1 MASLTKTLP
10 RVTACI
16 PAYNSANF
24 ILATLEAL
32 KEQDYPN
39 LGVLISDDASSDSTA
54 QICNTFT
61 DASEKF
67 RLIRQQRRLGWV
79 ENVNALLAVAEGEY
93 IFILPHDDIIY
104 PTYVSRLVRAL
115 ESCPDAILAYSDT
128 TVSFWDNTQPDKKSV
143 TAAYKE
149 LDGVED
155 KFERA
160 RRAANYQLDVCNQC
174 WPDVLTIAFRGVFRR
189 DACKKTGG
197 LHKNIAGEFGADW
210 AWLFH
215 LALLG
220 EWVRVP
226 EILVEKRRFP
236 DSLSRSWNY
245 SDFQRFGEWTGCVLT
260 VCRAD
265 MSWREEI
272 KVYSY
277 LAGAAVRTLL
287 RIFTIR
293 YLSVMGRLAQLIGAQ

>member
-1 MASLTKTLP
+1 MVSPTKILP

-16 PAYNSANF
+16 PTYNSAEF
-24 ILATLEAL
+24 IRATLEAL

-39 LGVLISDDASSDSTA
+39 LDALISDDASSDYTA

-61 DASEKF
+61 DASGRF
-67 RLIRQQRRLGWV
+67 RLIRQPRRLGWV
-79 ENVNALLAVAEGEY
+79 ENVNALLALAEGDY
-93 IFILPHDDIIY
+93 IFILPHDDIVY
-104 PTYVSRLVRAL
+104 PSYVSSLVRAL
-115 ESCPDAILAYSDT
+115 ESYPDAILAYSDT
-128 TVSFWDNTQPDKKSV
+128 RISFWDNGRPEKEPV
-143 TAAYKE
+143 TAAYNG

-155 KFERA
+155 KLDRA
-160 RRAANYQLDVCNQC
+160 RRAASYQLDLTNQC

-189 DACKKTGG
+189 DAYKKTGG

-226 EILVEKRRFP
+226 ETLVEKRRFP

-245 SDFQRFGEWTGCVLT
+245 SNFQRFGEWTGCVLA
-260 VCRAD
+260 VRRAD
-265 MSWREEI
+265 MSWYEEI

-277 LAGAAVRTLL
+277 LAGTALRALL

-293 YLSVMGRLAQLIGAQ
+293 FLR